1 MKFRERSIASLG
13 LLACLALGAALPAG
27 CWQQSE
33 ISRLDENK
41 AYLRFVGGVA
51 GVELALDGGGRLKLV
66 DSAGQA
72 VKEGTL
78 WEVQPGRHV
87 VELYRDGAQILRRD
101 LYVARGQ
108 TLDVAVP

>member
-1 MKFRERSIASLG
+1 VKFRRRSIASLG

-33 ISRLDENK
+33 ISKLDENS
-41 AYLRFVGGVA
+41 AYLRLLGNVA

-66 DSAGQA
+66 DSAGQV

-78 WEVQPGRHV
+78 WRIQPGRHI

-108 TLDVAVP
+108 TLDVEVP